1 MAPVEAPTPAEE
13 MTKAAQM
20 AQEAQTVQTARTA
33 QAAQMVHAAQMVQE
47 AQLELPKMRAKRTA
61 VGDVRAWTLAVLL
74 LGVIVR
80 ARIEPAG
87 VRRETVLDRVCTLTH
102 VRWILFGY
110 NRCSLRVFSA
120 ILLFRPGGAWWERSE
135 ERGHFSWVFWLERSI
150 LITGWVQC
158 RSEVRWALK
167 SRFNTPSTV

>member
-33 QAAQMVHAAQMVQE
+33 QAAQMVQA

-74 LGVIVR
+74 LGVKSC
-80 ARIEPAG
+80 ARGENPLAFEDE
-87 VRRETVLDRVCTLTH
+87 VRRETVLDRACTH
-102 VRWILFGY
+102 APAPG
-110 NRCSLRVFSA
+110 SLDRIFVWDFVFSKSDGFTSLA
-120 ILLFRPGGAWWERSE
+120 FSEIRRRGIL
-135 ERGHFSWVFWLERSI
+135 
-150 LITGWVQC
+150 
-158 RSEVRWALK
+158 
-167 SRFNTPSTV
+167 